1 MEGTPRAQG
10 ALVVGGVGVVVTLL
24 MTLEVV
30 VLMVVMKV
38 PMMALVIPLV
48 MVVVTTMVW
57 RDALVQGTATRRNQP
72 AACR

>member
-48 MVVVTTMVW
+48 MVTTMVW